1 MNEMIASK
9 LKVLTSKPGVYVMHD
24 KDGVVIYVGKAKNL
38 KNRVSQYFRN
48 SPKPSKVQA
57 MVDSVDHF
65 DYFITMSEMD
75 ALALESNLIKKYQP
89 FYNILLK
96 DGKQFPYIKIN
107 VKEPFPKLEIVRKVK
122 NDGAKYFGPYF
133 AGLDA
138 REIIKAVN
146 AAFKIRTCNNKI
158 TEDSR
163 IPRECLNYSLGL
175 CSAPCTKRISKED
188 YAKEIDKVI
197 NFLNGNDEE
206 IQKILQEKML
216 LAAENQ
222 NFESAVIYR
231 DRLKMI
237 DKLKQRVVANLPKD
251 IDKDIFAYQTDGL
264 SGVVTVMVVRGGK
277 ILGVMNYPCLDAEL
291 EESQTLFNFIAQY
304 YQNMIIPHDIVV
316 SHELPDENLLQEY
329 LGKKLNI
336 VYSPHGV
343 NKTLLDMAKENAK
356 EYLNKHIEKERL
368 KYNNTL
374 GALKVLKEKLGLS
387 RIPLRME
394 CYDISNISGTNK
406 VCSMVVFKNGEP
418 SKKDYRKFKIKYVK
432 GSNDFASL
440 QEALTR
446 RLIRLKNQDGESFSE
461 RPDLLIIDGGKGQ
474 LSACYEVLTEQ
485 ECLGIDMISLAK
497 RIEEVFKP
505 NISEPTL
512 LKPGSAEL
520 KMLQR
525 IRDEAHR
532 FAITFHRQIRTKKQ
546 TYTTLDEIQ
555 GVGEKKRDA
564 LLNVFGTSDNIAKAT
579 IDELEIVPGIH
590 KALAIKIYNHFHNK
604 KTEE

>member
-1 MNEMIASK
+1 MNDLIKSK
-9 LKVLTSKPGVYVMHD
+9 LKVLTTKPGVYVMHD

-57 MVDSVDHF
+57 MVDSVYDF
-65 DYFITMSEMD
+65 EYFITISEMD

-107 VKEPFPKLEIVRKVK
+107 IKEPFPKLEIVRRVK

-133 AGLDA
+133 AGLDV
-138 REIIKAVN
+138 REIVKTVN

-158 TEDSR
+158 TDTSR
-163 IPRECLNYSLGL
+163 EQRECLNYSLGL
-175 CSAPCTKRISKED
+175 CSAPCTKRITRQE
-188 YAKEIDKVI
+188 YMAEIDKVI
-197 NFLNGNDEE
+197 NFLNGNDDE
-206 IQKILQEKML
+206 IQKILAEKMQN
-216 LAAENQ
+216 AAENL
-222 NFESAVIYR
+222 NYESALIYR
-231 DRLKMI
+231 DRLKMVE
-237 DKLKQRVVANLPKD
+237 KLKTRIVANLPKNV
-251 IDKDIFAYQTDGL
+251 DKDVFAYQTDGL

-291 EESQTLFNFIAQY
+291 EEGQTLFNFIAQY
-304 YQNMIIPHDIVV
+304 YQNMIIPHDVIV
-316 SHELPDENLLQEY
+316 SHEVPDVDLLQGY
-329 LGKKLNI
+329 LNKKMNI
-336 VYSPHGV
+336 VSLPHGV
-343 NKTLLDMAKENAK
+343 NKSLLDMAKENAK
-356 EYLNKHIEKERL
+356 EYLEKHIEKERL

-374 GALKVLKEKLGLS
+374 GALKALKEKLGLS
-387 RIPLRME
+387 RVPLRME
-394 CYDISNISGTNK
+394 CYDISNINGTNK

-418 SKKDYRKFKIKYVK
+418 SKKDYRKFKIKTVK

-446 RLIRLKNQDGESFSE
+446 RLMRYKKGDGESFKE

-474 LSACYEVLTEQ
+474 LSACYEILRDQ
-485 ECLGIDMISLAK
+485 ELLEIDMISLAK

-505 NISEPTL
+505 GSSIPTL

-520 KMLQR
+520 RMLQR

-532 FAITFHRQIRTKKQ
+532 FAITFHREIRTKLQ
-546 TYTTLDEIQ
+546 THSELDEIE
-555 GVGEKKRDA
+555 GVGPKKRDA
-564 LLNVFGTSDNIAKAT
+564 LLKAFGTSENIAKAS
-579 IDELEIVPGIH
+579 IDELILVPGIH
-590 KALAIKIYNHFHNK
+590 QALAAIIYNHFHK
-604 KTEE
+604 